1 MLGFY
6 NLLYQ
11 NVFSARNRNERFL
24 SARQNTEEY
33 NGSVGRDVVKLAPP
47 HSNSQP
53 ASEVAV
59 MNYQLER
66 KEMKT

>member
-1 MLGFY
+1 
-6 NLLYQ
+6 
-11 NVFSARNRNERFL
+11 L
-24 SARQNTEEY
+24 SARQTTEEY

-47 HSNSQP
+47 PSNSQP